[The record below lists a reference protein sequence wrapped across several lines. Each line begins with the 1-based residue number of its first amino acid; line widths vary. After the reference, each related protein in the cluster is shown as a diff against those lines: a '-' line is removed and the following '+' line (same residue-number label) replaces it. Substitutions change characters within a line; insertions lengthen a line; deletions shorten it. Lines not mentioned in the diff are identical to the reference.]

1 MKIASILTVPGLTGF
16 FFDDQRA
23 IKAGA
28 VSNGNAYQ
36 GAAVTP
42 GFKSIRQR
50 GESLAIMLGLEDGS
64 WVHGD
69 CAAVQYSGAGG
80 RDPLFLAEDYAQR
93 VLPPLQEF
101 LLGRDLSLGFRQTM
115 RAFYTWSR
123 ETQFPRHAALAYGI
137 SQALLA
143 AVAAS
148 RRETMA
154 ETLVREFGLVPHYR
168 PVPVFCQTG
177 DSRYD
182 NADKMILKG
191 ADVIPHGLINN
202 IQDKLGTK
210 GEKLEDYIAWLRDR
224 VVQIGAPG
232 YKPVLHLD
240 VYGTLGLIFEN
251 NMDLVAQYMARA
263 AETAGP
269 LHLRIE
275 GPVDMEQKGL
285 QIEALATLR
294 DKVERLGSP
303 VEIVA
308 DEWCNTLEDIRD
320 FAGNKAGHMLQIKT
334 PDLGGVENLVEAV
347 TYCKDARIGAYL
359 GGTCNETDQSAKV
372 CVHVAIATGPD
383 QMLAKPGMGVDEG
396 LMLVYNE
403 MYRALALIHS
413 RTS

>member
-1 MKIASILTVPGLTGF
+1 MKITSLLTVPGLTGF

-28 VSNGNAYQ
+28 VSNGCSYQ

-50 GESLAIMLGLEDGS
+50 GESMAIMLGLEDGS

-69 CAAVQYSGAGG
+69 CAAVQYSGTGG
-80 RDPLFLAEDYAQR
+80 RDPLFLAEDYSQL
-93 VLPPLQEF
+93 VLPLLREF
-101 LLGRDLSLGFRQTM
+101 FLGRDLEMGFRQTM
-115 RAFYTWSR
+115 KDFYAWCEVTK
-123 ETQFPRHAALAYGI
+123 FPRHAALAYGT
-137 SQALLA
+137 SQALLS
-143 AVAAS
+143 AVATS

-154 ETLVREFGLVPHYR
+154 ETLVREFELVPHYR

-177 DSRYD
+177 DARYD

-210 GEKLEDYIAWLRDR
+210 GEKLADYIAWLRDR
-224 VVQIGAPG
+224 VEQIGATG

-251 NMDLVAQYMARA
+251 NMDKVAEYMARV

-275 GPVDMEQKGL
+275 GPVDMEEKGL

-294 DKVERLGSP
+294 NKVEKLGSP

-308 DEWCNTLEDIRD
+308 DEWCNTLVDIRD
-320 FAGNKAGHMLQIKT
+320 FADNKAGHMLQIKT
-334 PDLGGVENLVEAV
+334 PDLGGVENLVDAV
-347 TYCKDARIGAYL
+347 TYCKNAKIGAYL

-403 MYRALALIHS
+403 MHRTLALIHS
-413 RTS
+413 RTR